1 MRYQQSREESAA
13 ILRRALQLMSPHRA
27 GYHPLSYAVWY
38 EHVAELN
45 PALTQELKKL
55 LASEGLL
62 SDAEICRL
70 HALHIAARDVE
81 TFELA
86 GKELRELL
94 GKAGQDTLEA
104 ETTVQRFTVCLE
116 EAKQQLSGPEGAQAA
131 RRVISEVL
139 QRAWQARTTLKS
151 LHEQLIG
158 QREQFAVVMERLE
171 RAQAEPLRDP
181 LTGLNNLYGFKRAVE
196 MRAQS
201 ADLSAAAFL
210 AVDVDNF
217 KRVNDTH
224 GHVIGDKV
232 LQKIAEILSGQ
243 LAVEDV
249 AARVGGDE
257 FVVFLPA
264 RTLAAAASLAEK
276 IRASAERTLIVR
288 ADGGRFAGEVTLSIG
303 AAAGCPGDTL
313 ESLRHN
319 ADVALYSAK
328 AAGRNRVVLAA
339 DRLTS

>member
-38 EHVAELN
+38 EHVAEIN
-45 PALTQELKKL
+45 PTLTQELEKL
-55 LASEGLL
+55 LSSEGLL

-70 HALHIAARDVE
+70 HALHIAARDVA

-86 GKELRELL
+86 RSELRELL
-94 GKAGQDTLEA
+94 GRSEQDALQA
-104 ETTVQRFTVCLE
+104 ETTVQRFTLCLE
-116 EAKQQLSGPEGAQAA
+116 EANQQLSGPEGAQAA
-131 RRVISEVL
+131 PRVISDVL
-139 QRAWQARTTLKS
+139 ERAWQVQSTLKS
-151 LHEQLIG
+151 LHEQLTR
-158 QREQFAVVMERLE
+158 QREEVAVVMERLE
-171 RAQAEPLRDP
+171 RAQTEPLRDP

-196 MRAQS
+196 MREDP
-201 ADLSAAAFL
+201 ADLSEVAFL

-232 LQKIAEILSGQ
+232 LKKIAEILSEQ
-243 LAVEDV
+243 LSAEDV

-257 FVVFLPA
+257 FVVFMPG
-264 RTLAAAASLAEK
+264 RTLASAASLAEK
-276 IRASAERTLIVR
+276 IRASAQRTLIVR
-288 ADGGRFAGEVTLSIG
+288 ADGTRFAGEVTLSIG
-303 AAAGCPGDTL
+303 AAAGRPSDTL

-328 AAGRNRVVLAA
+328 AAGRNRVALAP
-339 DRLTS
+339 DSVPS